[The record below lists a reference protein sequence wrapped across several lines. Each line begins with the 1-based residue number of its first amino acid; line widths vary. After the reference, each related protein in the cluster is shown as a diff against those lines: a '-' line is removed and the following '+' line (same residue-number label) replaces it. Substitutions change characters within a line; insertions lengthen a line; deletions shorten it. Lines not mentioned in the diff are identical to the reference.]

1 MVGNY
6 LQIINKYK
14 LYFGKYVEY
23 LHEKGKTSYN
33 LNQFIAPPRQDYNVP
48 HSDEEKAFVKECG
61 SFRSGKETVFS
72 FIESKFQI
80 FDHTNSKIY
89 IQSKVLW
96 NTMYSLCCLL
106 YNINKFSEIYITE
119 LPHHSFWRNE
129 DFEFPSNESELELFR
144 SEKINEILDKVSSQ
158 KVQQNTYDF
167 EKSINDNIES
177 LESQPDPPN
186 ETNTS
191 SQERGKTRSSRQVS
205 PELVESPKK
214 VTLSTI

>member
-1 MVGNY
+1 MKDLEQVADDMF
-6 LQIINKYK
+6 QFIIAVSKSDGCGEKVDGYQSHPDSFKDLFNAISPFDQGLYDGGYK

-33 LNQFIAPPRQDYNVP
+33 LNQFIAPPRKDYNVP

-106 YNINKFSEIYITE
+106 YNINKFS
-119 LPHHSFWRNE
+119 HHSFWRNE
-129 DFEFPSNESELELFR
+129 DFEFPSNESELEFFL
-144 SEKINEILDKVSSQ
+144 I
-158 KVQQNTYDF
+158 
-167 EKSINDNIES
+167 
-177 LESQPDPPN
+177 
-186 ETNTS
+186 
-191 SQERGKTRSSRQVS
+191 
-205 PELVESPKK
+205 
-214 VTLSTI
+214 